1 MRKKLPI
8 GIENFKE
15 FSSEDFYYVDKTLFI
30 KELLQNWGKVNLFTR
45 PRRFGKSLNMSMLKC
60 FFEAGTDPALFN
72 GLKIMQE
79 KELCEKYMGKFPV
92 ISISLKSVDGL
103 NYESASAA
111 LRTVIGN
118 EAGRFRFLKEMP
130 LEWLR
135 FPIRDPEL
143 CACTFIR
150 SGRIF
155 VMMNSGI
162 PMSKQIFAAAHELY
176 HIRCFLEE
184 DNPELI
190 KRGSILKAATIDA
203 GATEEEEMEANAF
216 AGILL
221 VPVDALEQQ
230 IRIYQI
236 NKEAIEMYDILTLMD
251 IFAVP
256 YKAMVLRLLEEKIIS
271 DDQARKMTAVPFSKV
286 KKLIQMTG
294 KAKRWDMIPSGYEKF
309 GNLVENLTINTE
321 QEALPKSRLDS
332 DWKELERIKELY
344 GIK

>member
-1 MRKKLPI
+1 MALLFDSILYKADAKRFEQIREISAGFSSYYI
-8 GIENFKE
+8 GQNIIQDDIFAVIEN
-15 FSSEDFYYVDKTLFI
+15 Y
-30 KELLQNWGKVNLFTR
+30 
-45 PRRFGKSLNMSMLKC
+45 
-60 FFEAGTDPALFN
+60 A
-72 GLKIMQE
+72 
-79 KELCEKYMGKFPV
+79 
-92 ISISLKSVDGL
+92 
-103 NYESASAA
+103 
-111 LRTVIGN
+111 RT
-118 EAGRFRFLKEMP
+118 KEMP

-135 FPIRDPEL
+135 FPIRDPKL

-184 DNPELI
+184 DNLELI

-236 NKEAIEMYDILTLMD
+236 NKEAIEMNDILTLMD

>member
-1 MRKKLPI
+1 MALLFDSILYKADAKRFEQIREISAGFSSYYI
-8 GIENFKE
+8 GQNIIQDDIFAVIEN
-15 FSSEDFYYVDKTLFI
+15 Y
-30 KELLQNWGKVNLFTR
+30 
-45 PRRFGKSLNMSMLKC
+45 
-60 FFEAGTDPALFN
+60 A
-72 GLKIMQE
+72 
-79 KELCEKYMGKFPV
+79 
-92 ISISLKSVDGL
+92 
-103 NYESASAA
+103 
-111 LRTVIGN
+111 RT
-118 EAGRFRFLKEMP
+118 KEMP

-184 DNPELI
+184 DNLELI

-236 NKEAIEMYDILTLMD
+236 NKEAIEMNDILTLMD

>member
-1 MRKKLPI
+1 MDCLYNKILYKKDSKRFEQIREIAAGFSSYYI
-8 GIENFKE
+8 GQNIIQDDIFTVIEN
-15 FSSEDFYYVDKTLFI
+15 Y
-30 KELLQNWGKVNLFTR
+30 
-45 PRRFGKSLNMSMLKC
+45 
-60 FFEAGTDPALFN
+60 A
-72 GLKIMQE
+72 
-79 KELCEKYMGKFPV
+79 
-92 ISISLKSVDGL
+92 
-103 NYESASAA
+103 
-111 LRTVIGN
+111 RT
-118 EAGRFRFLKEMP
+118 KEMP

-135 FPIRDPEL
+135 FQIRDPEL

-155 VMMNSGI
+155 VMFNSGI
-162 PMSKQIFAAAHELY
+162 PMSKQIFAAA

-190 KRGSILKAATIDA
+190 KRGSILNSATIEA
-203 GATEEEEMEANAF
+203 GTTEAEEMEANAF

-236 NKEAIEMYDILTLMD
+236 NKKAIEMNDILTLMD

-271 DDQARKMTAVPFSKV
+271 DDRARKMINILFHKI
-286 KKLIQMTG
+286 KKLMQMTD

-321 QEALPKSRLDS
+321 REALPKSRLES
-332 DWKELERIKELY
+332 DWKELDRIKELY
-344 GIK
+344 GVK

>member
-1 MRKKLPI
+1 MALLFDSILYKKDLKRFEQIREIAAGFSSYYI
-8 GIENFKE
+8 GQNIIQDDIFTVIEN
-15 FSSEDFYYVDKTLFI
+15 Y
-30 KELLQNWGKVNLFTR
+30 
-45 PRRFGKSLNMSMLKC
+45 
-60 FFEAGTDPALFN
+60 A
-72 GLKIMQE
+72 
-79 KELCEKYMGKFPV
+79 
-92 ISISLKSVDGL
+92 
-103 NYESASAA
+103 
-111 LRTVIGN
+111 RT
-118 EAGRFRFLKEMP
+118 KEMP

-155 VMMNSGI
+155 VMLNSGI
-162 PMSKQIFAAAHELY
+162 SMSKQIFAAAHELY

-190 KRGSILKAATIDA
+190 KWGSILNSATIEA
-203 GATEEEEMEANAF
+203 GTTEAEEMEANAF

-236 NKEAIEMYDILTLMD
+236 NKKAIEMSDILTLMD
-251 IFAVP
+251 IFAIP

-271 DDQARKMTAVPFSKV
+271 DDRAREMIDIPFHKI
-286 KKLIQMTG
+286 KKLMQMTD

-321 QEALPKSRLDS
+321 REALPKSRLES
-332 DWKELERIKELY
+332 DWKELDRIKELY
-344 GIK
+344 GVK